1 MVALSNIL
9 PLVSLGS
16 CCFLLV
22 VLFGYHCWRRTSTQR
37 ADAGLENPD
46 YEVEEIPGT
55 TDFVMVGRR
64 GHRKKKVKK
73 PKLWDIWVPN
83 IGKRP
88 AHERKPSSG
97 SSFSDLSLDEEV
109 GLWNELKVCTT
120 GPIISMGNY
129 GLISACLAH
138 ICHLCQKRK
147 QGQPTTDSH
156 TSHVHVDG
164 PAFRAPNHHG
174 GWRRAHEG
182 PIERVAIITLAPPFS
197 R

>member
-16 CCFLLV
+16 CCFLLL
-22 VLFGYHCWRRTSTQR
+22 VLFGYHCWRRTSNQQ

-88 AHERKPSSG
+88 AHERKLSSG
-97 SSFSDLSLDEEV
+97 SSFSGLSLGEEV
-109 GLWNELKVCTT
+109 GNWAELKVC
-120 GPIISMGNY
+120 ISRPVISVGYNE
-129 GLISACLAH
+129 LISACLAH
-138 ICHLCQKRK
+138 ICHVCQKRK
-147 QGQPTTDSH
+147 QGQRTTYSH
-156 TSHVHVDG
+156 TPHIPVDG
-164 PAFRAPNHHG
+164 PSSWAPNGHRG
-174 GWRRAHEG
+174 R
-182 PIERVAIITLAPPFS
+182 
-197 R
+197 